1 MLRAARG
8 VGLQG
13 FRKRCRPVVQLSPAA
28 TVRLDRRPP
37 AASPLDRIQPDGW
50 LAEHT
55 TELMNV
61 LHVLGRLVA
70 LEPRQADLLN
80 RIGDGPLLSGD
91 ELRANGAFVVATSKR
106 GHSVDER
113 QGTLLGDEDD

>member
-1 MLRAARG
+1 MPRAVWAYKVSGKQVLVQWFSYR
-8 VGLQG
+8 
-13 FRKRCRPVVQLSPAA
+13 RCDRSLPLIG
-28 TVRLDRRPP
+28 DRRPP
-37 AASPLDRIQPDGW
+37 SPLDRIQPDGW

-91 ELRANGAFVVATSKR
+91 ELRAQRGLRCGYFQAWPQRRRATGNLVGRR
-106 GHSVDER
+106 G
-113 QGTLLGDEDD
+113 